1 MGKAAADEVRAEF
14 SQEKAI
20 ERLEG
25 FYDEAIE
32 LGKAPAA
39 NPQTVS

>member
-1 MGKAAADEVRAEF
+1 MGRAASDEVRAEF

-25 FYDEAIE
+25 FYDEAIAI
-32 LGKAPAA
+32 GRR
-39 NPQTVS
+39 